1 MSFFKREPPPTWR
14 ILLYC
19 VLAVLV
25 LVLLGKIAAFLQ
37 IG

>member
-1 MSFFKREPPPTWR
+1 MSFFQRPTPPTWR

-19 VLAVLV
+19 VLSVGVLFI
-25 LVLLGKIAAFLQ
+25 LGKIAAFFQ